1 MQVIRANYSLK
12 VLLIAAASMTVLA
25 LVSFLPARTL
35 AGRNDGKHIQVRIS
49 LPKQDFGVGET
60 IPLGVEIW
68 NVGEDTLFIPRK
80 ITRMGGSM
88 SRLDLE
94 VQDSAGR
101 YSPGMYGHRDPVPPG
116 KQSLVK
122 AVAQDWVALAPGY
135 FYGTVSEIY
144 VEDFE
149 FLQKPGTYHMQGTYL
164 SHGMDAPLYYNPLA
178 YRAEEVGTLPYRY
191 WKGEI
196 RTNSLEIT
204 IAPETK
210 CRPSTKAS

>member
-1 MQVIRANYSLK
+1 MQIIRPNTSGRVLIIAATSMVVF
-12 VLLIAAASMTVLA
+12 VLL
-25 LVSFLPARTL
+25 SFLPARTVA
-35 AGRNDGKHIQVRIS
+35 AGKGVKQIEVRIS
-49 LPKQDFGVGET
+49 VPKQNFALSET
-60 IPLGVEIW
+60 IPLRVEIW

-204 IAPETK
+204 IVP
-210 CRPSTKAS
+210 